1 MEALCPGQSL
11 TALSGRTGSI
21 SIFWLCAASLYKCGA
36 SGTGSPGKCQLSGSQ
51 AHVTETSPMEISKAG
66 LEGRVWAL

>member
-1 MEALCPGQSL
+1 MAEP
-11 TALSGRTGSI
+11 
-21 SIFWLCAASLYKCGA
+21 GA
-36 SGTGSPGKCQLSGSQ
+36 SPSSGSVLPACINVELRGQGLPGKCQLSGSQ